1 MSKKNFKSFFKG
13 LVWMISVVALIFSGG
28 TMLHS
33 GDLVQGSVMLIV
45 AVTLI
50 VAGILNGEDTIYKQ
64 NE

>member
-33 GDLVQGSVMLIV
+33 GDFVQGSVM
-45 AVTLI
+45 LI